1 MSKLTDKQLLQ
12 LNKNDLLKEYRKLEE
27 STNNKEETANLSL
40 DEAIKVVEQNNMIV
54 KGKTSYH
61 FQEGYN
67 ER

>member
-12 LNKNDLLKEYRKLEE
+12 LNKNDLLKEYRKLE
-27 STNNKEETANLSL
+27 SSMNNKEDSSGLSL

-61 FQEGYN
+61 F
-67 ER
+67 

>member
-12 LNKNDLLKEYRKLEE
+12 LNKNDLLKEYRKLE
-27 STNNKEETANLSL
+27 SMNNKEDSSGLSL

-61 FQEGYN
+61 F
-67 ER
+67 

>member
-27 STNNKEETANLSL
+27 SMNNKEESASLSL
-40 DEAIKVVEQNNMIV
+40 DEAIKVVEQHNMIV

-61 FQEGYN
+61 F
-67 ER
+67 